1 VKIKANGIDV
11 NYELHGDLAG
21 NAPWV
26 TLSHSLACNLH
37 MWDAQIATLSK
48 QYRVLAYDTRGHGLT
63 EAPAAAYTLDELADD
78 AKALLDALKI
88 GSTHFVGLSMGGM
101 IGQVLELK
109 YPGTCRTL
117 ALCDTTSRYP
127 DAAIPMWAERVK
139 TASTQGMEPLVAG
152 TISRWFTDPFRAK
165 GDPRIDKVTAMIRAT
180 PPLGYAGCCEA
191 LPKIDTTARLNTIR
205 CPIVIIV
212 GEQDAGTPVALSQAM
227 HAAAPGS
234 EMVIIPNAS
243 HLSNVEQP
251 EAFEKALTGF
261 LSRH

>member
-1 VKIKANGIDV
+1 VKIKANGIEV
-11 NYELHGDLAG
+11 NYELHGDLSG
-21 NAPWV
+21 SAPWV

-37 MWDAQIATLSK
+37 MWDAQIETLSK

-101 IGQVLELK
+101 IGQTLELK
-109 YPGTCRTL
+109 YPGTCTTL

-127 DAAIPMWAERVK
+127 EAAIPMWAERVK

-165 GDPRIDKVTAMIRAT
+165 GDPRIDKVTAMIINVDRKNRAINLSIKAKDAADET
-180 PPLGYAGCCEA
+180 EA
-191 LPKIDTTARLNTIR
+191 MKKLQS
-205 CPIVIIV
+205 
-212 GEQDAGTPVALSQAM
+212 ES
-227 HAAAPGS
+227 AAATGGT
-234 EMVIIPNAS
+234 NLGA
-243 HLSNVEQP
+243 LL
-251 EAFEKALTGF
+251 KAKLGAKDAQQ
-261 LSRH
+261 

>member
-1 VKIKANGIDV
+1 VKIKANGIDM

-37 MWDAQIATLSK
+37 MWDAQIAQLSK
-48 QYRVLAYDTRGHGLT
+48 RYRVLAYDTRGHGLT
-63 EAPAAAYTLDELADD
+63 EAPAAAYTLDQLADD
-78 AKALLDALKI
+78 ARELLAALKI
-88 GSTHFVGLSMGGM
+88 ERTHFVGLSMGGM

-109 YPGTCRTL
+109 YPGTCITL

-127 DAAIPMWAERVK
+127 DAAIPVWAERVK
-139 TASTQGMEPLVAG
+139 TATAQGMEPLVAG
-152 TISRWFTDPFRAK
+152 TLARWFTEPFHAK
-165 GDPRIDKVTAMIRAT
+165 GDPRIETVAAMIRST

-191 LPKIDTTARLNTIR
+191 LPKIDTTARLNLIQ

-212 GEQDAGTPVALSQAM
+212 GEQDAGTPVALSKVM
-227 HAAAPGS
+227 HEAAPGS
-234 EMVIIPNAS
+234 QLVIIPHAS

-251 EAFEKALTGF
+251 EAFGQALTDF
-261 LSRH
+261 LARH

>member
-1 VKIKANGIDV
+1 MKIKANGIDM
-11 NYELHGDLAG
+11 NYELHGDLSG
-21 NAPWV
+21 SAPWV
-26 TLSHSLACNLH
+26 VLSHSLACNLH
-37 MWDAQIATLSK
+37 MWDEQVAELSK

-63 EAPAAAYTLDELADD
+63 EAPAGAYTLDQLADD

-88 GSTHFVGLSMGGM
+88 DRPHFVGLSMGGM

-117 ALCDTTSRYP
+117 ALCDTTSKYP

-139 TASTQGMEPLVAG
+139 TASAQGMEPLVTG

-191 LPKIDTTARLNTIR
+191 LPKIDTTARLNAIA

-212 GEQDAGTPVALSQAM
+212 GEQDAGTPVALSQTM

-234 EMVIIPNAS
+234 ELVVIPNAS

-251 EAFEKALTGF
+251 EAFGTALSGF
-261 LSRH
+261 IARH

>member
-1 VKIKANGIDV
+1 VKIKANGIEM

-37 MWDAQIATLSK
+37 MWDEQIAALSK
-48 QYRVLAYDTRGHGLT
+48 HYRVLAYDTRGHGLT

-78 AKALLDALKI
+78 ARALLAALKI
-88 GSTHFVGLSMGGM
+88 ERTHFVGLSMGGM

-109 YPGTCRTL
+109 YPGTCLTL
-117 ALCDTTSRYP
+117 SLCDTTSRYP

-152 TISRWFTDPFRAK
+152 TLSRWFTAPFHAK
-165 GDPRIDKVTAMIRAT
+165 GDPRIEKVAAMIRST

-191 LPKIDTTARLNTIR
+191 LPKIDTTARLDQIK

-234 EMVIIPNAS
+234 ELVIIPEAS

-251 EAFEKALTGF
+251 EAFGKALTGF